1 MGNCDV
7 FVADFRGRGL
17 SRSGRR
23 GRKDRVDVGKI
34 RDVGSRAFRSNKDLC
49 PEDGWLKFASKSKNM
64 TSNDQKSI
72 NGNLRR
78 LSIILFHRP
87 PVSSLSNYGQ
97 HELIIDDV
105 RAFSDGVAAL
115 LAREKGEEGNEGHT
129 HSARQHWVSI
139 TLDWTSTGFHA
150 QKHVVTCFYR
160 YISRSITHTFYPFL
174 TPACTFLGRHY
185 TFICTRTVRV
195 RYRKV

>member
-1 MGNCDV
+1 M
-7 FVADFRGRGL
+7 
-17 SRSGRR
+17 
-23 GRKDRVDVGKI
+23 
-34 RDVGSRAFRSNKDLC
+34 GSRAFRSCKDVC
-49 PEDGWLKFASKSKNM
+49 PEEGWLKFASKIENM

-115 LAREKGEEGNEGHT
+115 VAREKGEEGNEGHT
-129 HSARQHWVSI
+129 YSARQHWVSI
-139 TLDWTSTGFHA
+139 TLDWTSTGFML
-150 QKHVVTCFYR
+150 KST
-160 YISRSITHTFYPFL
+160 
-174 TPACTFLGRHY
+174 
-185 TFICTRTVRV
+185 
-195 RYRKV
+195 